1 MLTPRRREHAT
12 PLTMPAH
19 MVPDDSSTGN
29 QSPTPADAG
38 PSPLRSVHTTNFPA
52 ILDQLESSLLVTT
65 YQAGKL
71 VVVRS
76 DGGVINTHFRAFNKP
91 MGMALG
97 RGRLAIGTAVDVWE
111 FRNVPAVAAKLE
123 PTGKHD
129 ACYLPRS
136 AHITG
141 DVQIHEMAYVTSSRV
156 SPKLEMAV
164 SEKLPYVED
173 ELWFVNTRFSCL
185 ATHDPDHS
193 FAPIWRPKFITQFT
207 PDDRCHLNGLG
218 LLDGKPRWVTAL
230 GETNTRG
237 GWRENKKS
245 GGILIDLDSNE
256 IVARG
261 LSMPHSPRWHN
272 GRLWLL
278 ESGTGSLGH
287 IDLAT
292 GRYEP
297 IVHLDGFTRGLE
309 MVGNLAFVGLSQ
321 VRETAIF
328 SGIQITERLQESQR
342 TCGVWV
348 IDIQRG
354 QVVAFLK
361 FEEAVQEVFAV
372 VLLPGIRFPDLIN
385 DNADLIGSSFVLP
398 DAALRDV
405 PDELRSHT

>member
-1 MLTPRRREHAT
+1 MSVDAT
-12 PLTMPAH
+12 PPKEEVAPA
-19 MVPDDSSTGN
+19 N
-29 QSPTPADAG
+29 AG

-52 ILDQLESSLLVTT
+52 ILDQLGSSLLVTT

-71 VVVRS
+71 VVVRT

-91 MGMALG
+91 MGMAVG

-111 FRNVPAVAAKLE
+111 FRNVPAVTAKLD
-123 PTGKHD
+123 PPGKHD

-136 AHITG
+136 AHVTG
-141 DVQIHEMAYVTSSRV
+141 DVQIHEMAYVG
-156 SPKLEMAV
+156 AV
-164 SEKLPYVED
+164 CDRDGASGQYRSIGVGDASHGER
-173 ELWFVNTRFSCL
+173 LWFVNTRFSCL

-193 FAPIWRPKFITQFT
+193 FAPVWRPRFISQLT

-218 LLDGKPRWVTAL
+218 LLSGRPRWATAL
-230 GETNTRG
+230 GETDTSG

-245 GGILIDLDSNE
+245 GGILIDMESNE
-256 IVARG
+256 VIARG
-261 LSMPHSPRWHN
+261 LSMPHSPRWHA

-287 IDLAT
+287 VDLAS

-321 VRETAIF
+321 VRETAVF
-328 SGIQITERLQESQR
+328 SGIQITERLQETER

-354 QVVAFLK
+354 QVIAFLK
-361 FEEAVQEVFAV
+361 FEEAVQEIFAV
-372 VLLPGIRFPDLIN
+372 CLLPGIRFPDLIN

-405 PDELRSHT
+405 PPELRAGA

>member
-1 MLTPRRREHAT
+1 MTN
-12 PLTMPAH
+12 PAEAE
-19 MVPDDSSTGN
+19 DAAA
-29 QSPTPADAG
+29 ADAG

-52 ILDQLESSLLVTT
+52 ILDQLGSSLLVTT

-91 MGMALG
+91 MGMAVG

-111 FRNVPAVAAKLE
+111 FRNVPAVAAKLD
-123 PTGKHD
+123 PPGKHD

-136 AHITG
+136 AHVTG
-141 DVQIHEMAYVTSSRV
+141 DVQIHEMAYVRSRV
-156 SPKLEMAV
+156 ETKRSETASNCGSSTRGSPA
-164 SEKLPYVED
+164 
-173 ELWFVNTRFSCL
+173 WRRTI
-185 ATHDPDHS
+185 PDHS
-193 FAPIWRPKFITQFT
+193 FAPVWRPKFISQLT

-218 LLDGKPRWVTAL
+218 LVDGRPRWVTAL
-230 GETNTRG
+230 GETDTAG

-245 GGILIDLDSNE
+245 GGILIDIESNE

-261 LSMPHSPRWHN
+261 LSMPHSPRWHA

-287 IDLAT
+287 VDLTT

-309 MVGNLAFVGLSQ
+309 MVGNLAFIGLSQ
-321 VRETAIF
+321 VRETAVF
-328 SGIQITERLQESQR
+328 SGIQITERLQETER

-348 IDIQRG
+348 VDIQRG

-361 FEEAVQEVFAV
+361 FEEAVQEIFAV
-372 VLLPGIRFPDLIN
+372 ALLPGIRFPDLIN
-385 DNADLIGSSFVLP
+385 DNAELVGSSFVLP

-405 PDELRSHT
+405 PAELRAAGS

>member
-1 MLTPRRREHAT
+1 MSS
-12 PLTMPAH
+12 
-19 MVPDDSSTGN
+19 DSNSD
-29 QSPTPADAG
+29 SPKPADAG

-52 ILDQLESSLLVTT
+52 ILDQLGSSLLVTT

-91 MGMALG
+91 MGMAVG

-111 FRNVPAVAAKLE
+111 FRNVPAVAAKID
-123 PTGKHD
+123 PPGKHD

-136 AHITG
+136 AHVTG
-141 DVQIHEMAYVTSSRV
+141 DVQIHEMAYVG
-156 SPKLEMAV
+156 
-164 SEKLPYVED
+164 D
-173 ELWFVNTRFSCL
+173 QLWFVNTRFSCL
-185 ATHDPDHS
+185 ATHDADHS
-193 FAPIWRPKFITQFT
+193 FAPVWRPKFITQYT

-218 LLDGKPRWVTAL
+218 LVSGKPRWCTAL
-230 GETNTRG
+230 GETDTSG

-245 GGILIDLDSNE
+245 GGILIDIDSQE

-278 ESGTGSLGH
+278 ESGTGSIGYV
-287 IDLAT
+287 DLAS

-297 IVHLDGFTRGLE
+297 IVKLDGFTRGLE
-309 MVGNLAFVGLSQ
+309 IVGNLAFVGLSQ
-321 VRETAIF
+321 VRETAVF
-328 SGIQITERLQESQR
+328 SGIQITERLQDTER

-354 QVVAFLK
+354 QVIAFLK
-361 FEEAVQEVFAV
+361 FEEAVQEIFAV
-372 VLLPGIRFPDLIN
+372 ALLPGIRFPDLIN
-385 DNADLIGSSFVLP
+385 DNAELIGSSFVLP

-405 PDELRSHT
+405 PAELRSGT